1 MKSSPTRHGQVTES
15 RWRSWRMVEVG
26 GGGASQ
32 PPPTFTTSPTST
44 NLPLAARAAK
54 RSYVRSMFAAIA
66 PRYDLLNHLLSL
78 NVDRSWRRA
87 AVRRL
92 AWERRP
98 DGTYLDLCAGTLDL
112 AATLARARG
121 FRGTVLGADFVLPML
136 ARGKA
141 KRHAPDPS
149 APTRSPSRSS
159 TPGSTVPWWPSGSE
173 TWRIWTPASGKDR
186 KSTRLNSSH
195 PSL

>member
-1 MKSSPTRHGQVTES
+1 MKSPATRPGQVSER
-15 RWRSWRMVEVG
+15 RWRWWRMVEVG

-44 NLPLAARAAK
+44 DLPLAARAAK
-54 RSYVRSMFAAIA
+54 RSYVRSMFTAIA

-92 AWERRP
+92 AWEQRP

-112 AATLARARG
+112 AATLARA
-121 FRGTVLGADFVLPML
+121 
-136 ARGKA
+136 
-141 KRHAPDPS
+141 
-149 APTRSPSRSS
+149 
-159 TPGSTVPWWPSGSE
+159 PG
-173 TWRIWTPASGKDR
+173 DR

-195 PSL
+195 QIISYAVFCLKKKK

>member
-1 MKSSPTRHGQVTES
+1 
-15 RWRSWRMVEVG
+15 MVEDG

-32 PPPTFTTSPTST
+32 PPPTFTTST

-54 RSYVRSMFAAIA
+54 RSYVRSMFTAIA

-112 AATLARARG
+112 AVTLARAR
-121 FRGTVLGADFVLPML
+121 
-136 ARGKA
+136 
-141 KRHAPDPS
+141 
-149 APTRSPSRSS
+149 
-159 TPGSTVPWWPSGSE
+159 VP
-173 TWRIWTPASGKDR
+173 RDRDR

-195 PSL
+195 

>member
-1 MKSSPTRHGQVTES
+1 MT
-15 RWRSWRMVEVG
+15 
-26 GGGASQ
+26 
-32 PPPTFTTSPTST
+32 PPPPPHPAFEV
-44 NLPLAARAAK
+44 AAHSGGEAK

-112 AATLARARG
+112 AATL
-121 FRGTVLGADFVLPML
+121 
-136 ARGKA
+136 
-141 KRHAPDPS
+141 
-149 APTRSPSRSS
+149 
-159 TPGSTVPWWPSGSE
+159 
-173 TWRIWTPASGKDR
+173 DR

-195 PSL
+195 TVISYAVFCLKKKTK